1 MRYEPNDEDARRERA
16 YEGFGTRTPRCSAPG
31 CTETD
36 WRCLTGSEPDKL
48 LCYEHAA
55 EAAGRSPVELQHPAG
70 RANDPGFTTPFL
82 GNLHRLMDEA
92 KREWPERTVRNPEG
106 SPMLKGAACV
116 RAVNDWLR
124 LIIERL
130 LGWLPEFLEAAD
142 AALTEQYGPRWW
154 ESLGITVGVV
164 R

>member
-1 MRYEPNDEDARRERA
+1 MRYEPKDADVRRERA
-16 YEGFGTRTPRCSAPG
+16 YEGFGTRTPKCTALG
-31 CTETD
+31 CGETY
-36 WRCLTGSEPDKL
+36 WRLMTGSEPDKL

-70 RANDPGFTTPFL
+70 RRNDPTFVVPML
-82 GNLHRLMDEA
+82 GNLHRLMDED
-92 KREWPERTVRNPEG
+92 KHDWPERTLRNPEG

-142 AALTEQYGPRWW
+142 AALTQQHGLRYW
-154 ESLGITVGVV
+154 ETLGLAAGVL